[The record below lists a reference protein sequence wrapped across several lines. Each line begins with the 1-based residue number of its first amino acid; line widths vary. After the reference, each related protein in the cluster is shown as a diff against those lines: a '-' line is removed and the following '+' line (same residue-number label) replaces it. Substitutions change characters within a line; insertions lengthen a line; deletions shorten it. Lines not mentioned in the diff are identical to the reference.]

1 MSMARHLRQSDDE
14 KFSPRSFV
22 VFGTASP
29 AALFPAAAAA
39 VLLHWGIAGSGCCGI
54 GWEDQLIAG
63 GGDNVTAGGGILLAA
78 AAGGALARG

>member
-39 VLLHWGIAGSGCCGI
+39 VLLHWGIAG
-54 GWEDQLIAG
+54 